1 MIETR
6 TFRACVWCVFA
17 LAGATVVGAGCYG
30 LTRPKYDQEALYD
43 YPSDNN
49 PPNIAKIVARYPELK
64 GLVLTA
70 PEYNA
75 EVEQEAARREKEG
88 VPAVSAYTI
97 QPGVVLYIEV
107 LGEAEFTRQVTV
119 NVDGTF
125 DYPLLGTLVVR
136 GLTLQQVKDLLRE
149 KLQKYLRDPQIVLN
163 ATYANVLGG
172 SGLIAA
178 GKVLVLG
185 RIGSPGPKNYTGQEK
200 LSGMLALAGW
210 FDENSERREVRVLKP
225 RKGHRRARVVIADFQ
240 QFLVNADMAQDIP
253 VEIDDIIYVPEHWTA
268 GDQFSKDWD
277 LTIRYLS
284 GAQDLDG
291 LLQYWGS
298 RVNGRITGK

>member
-1 MIETR
+1 MNQT
-6 TFRACVWCVFA
+6 TKSRACVWCAFA
-17 LAGATVVGAGCYG
+17 VAGATLVGAGCYG
-30 LTRPKYDQEALYD
+30 LTRPEYDADALYD

-49 PPNIAKIVARYPELK
+49 PPNVSKIVERFPELK
-64 GLVLTA
+64 GIVLTG

-75 EVEQEAARREKEG
+75 EVEQEAARRVKEG
-88 VPAVSAYTI
+88 VPEVSAYLI
-97 QPGVVLYIEV
+97 QPGVVLSIEV
-107 LGEAEFTRQVTV
+107 LGEPEFTRQVTV

-125 DYPLLGTLVVR
+125 DYPLLGPLTVR

-163 ATYANVLGG
+163 ATYANILGG
-172 SGLIAA
+172 SPQIAA

-185 RIGSPGPKNYTGQEK
+185 RIGSPGPKVYTGQEK

-210 FDENSERREVRVLKP
+210 FSDDSERREVRVLKP
-225 RKGHRRARVVIADFQ
+225 RKGHRRARVIICDFQ

-253 VEIDDIIYVPEHWTA
+253 VEIDDIVYVPMHWTA

-284 GAQDLDG
+284 GAQSLDG
-291 LLQYWGS
+291 LLQYWSG